1 MRKEHV
7 SACFRNMKLLDDGKR
22 AALLHSEVD
31 KNSLFS
37 LTRKEA

>member
-7 SACFRNMKLLDDGKR
+7 SACFRNMKLLDDWKQ

-31 KNSLFS
+31 HKKRG
-37 LTRKEA
+37 LTNT